1 MWGRSTFGQE
11 TFALDLCD
19 APKLCYDMGMAINVA
34 VNDHIHS
41 SNRVESTASADTA
54 RNVLDRLTGIS
65 PTVEVTLTVA
75 NDAEEQE
82 AAKFLS
88 LVTADA
94 RYTTSIT
101 GERTHGEADSYT
113 VFVTVTA

>member
-1 MWGRSTFGQE
+1 
-11 TFALDLCD
+11 
-19 APKLCYDMGMAINVA
+19 MGMAINVA

-41 SNRVESTASADTA
+41 SERVESTASADTA

-65 PTVEVTLTVA
+65 PVVDVTLTVA
-75 NDAEEQE
+75 NEAEEAE
-82 AAKFLS
+82 AAKFLA
-88 LVTADA
+88 LVTSDA

-101 GERTHGEADSYT
+101 GERTPGEADSYK